1 MGGGIINKI
10 EIFKERWISISKD
23 TMIVLNDEAH
33 AQGYDMKINQDYL
46 ENVVSADMQLTLTI
60 SYPHNTVGGRMGP
73 PHMRTYWAYGLYING
88 TLELSDT
95 DLCVDIPLYIYESID
110 DVPMGR
116 EFMSAEYLTLDDED
130 VVENM
135 ETLVEEAI
143 ARILEEE

>member
-1 MGGGIINKI
+1 
-10 EIFKERWISISKD
+10 
-23 TMIVLNDEAH
+23 
-33 AQGYDMKINQDYL
+33 
-46 ENVVSADMQLTLTI
+46 
-60 SYPHNTVGGRMGP
+60 
-73 PHMRTYWAYGLYING
+73 
-88 TLELSDT
+88 
-95 DLCVDIPLYIYESID
+95 LCVDIPLYIYESID